1 MHRNKHW
8 RAAVF
13 EKQNIQETV
22 SKLNSDTVKGLTEGE
37 AFRRLQQN
45 GRNEM
50 RAARKKT
57 KIQLFLE
64 QLKDPLIYI
73 LLIAAVVSIL
83 LGEISDAV
91 IIGTVVLVNAL
102 VGMLQEGKAKKALEA
117 LKKLTTPRTIVIR
130 DGIRREI
137 PAAELVTGDLVD
149 LEAGAQV
156 PADIRLTR
164 SANLQV
170 EESALTGESVPVEK
184 DALFLADCRQEIP
197 LTEQVN
203 MVYMSTVVTNG
214 HGEGL
219 VVATGMD
226 TEIGRIA
233 SMITDTEDEM
243 TPLQK
248 RLGDLGK
255 LLSILSLGLCAGLFL
270 LAVFQHRNIPEML
283 LVAISLAVAAVPEG
297 LPAVVTI
304 CLALS
309 VTRMVKVH
317 TIIRRLPSVETLGA
331 VSVVCSDKTGTLT
344 QNRLTVEKCW
354 WYDMMEDV
362 SGTGGR
368 GEHRILPELLRGML
382 LCNDASL
389 QDGQRIGD
397 PTELALLDFG
407 AKYGLQR
414 ERLNRQYPR
423 LDEIPFDSDRKMMTT
438 CHRLPGGRSGGR
450 IAYTKGA
457 PDVILQH
464 CTHIL
469 QEGRSV
475 PMTPAQ
481 RKRISEV
488 VELMNS
494 LSLRTL
500 AAAQS
505 EDIRGGEEGMA
516 FLGIVGM
523 RDPARPE
530 AG

>member
-1 MHRNKHW
+1 MC
-8 RAAVF
+8 
-13 EKQNIQETV
+13 
-22 SKLNSDTVKGLTEGE
+22 
-37 AFRRLQQN
+37 
-45 GRNEM
+45 
-50 RAARKKT
+50 
-57 KIQLFLE
+57 
-64 QLKDPLIYI
+64 
-73 LLIAAVVSIL
+73 
-83 LGEISDAV
+83 
-91 IIGTVVLVNAL
+91 
-102 VGMLQEGKAKKALEA
+102 
-117 LKKLTTPRTIVIR
+117 IR
-130 DGIRREI
+130 DR
-137 PAAELVTGDLVD
+137 
-149 LEAGAQV
+149 
-156 PADIRLTR
+156 
-164 SANLQV
+164 
-170 EESALTGESVPVEK
+170 
-184 DALFLADCRQEIP
+184 
-197 LTEQVN
+197 
-203 MVYMSTVVTNG
+203 
-214 HGEGL
+214 
-219 VVATGMD
+219 
-226 TEIGRIA
+226 
-233 SMITDTEDEM
+233 
-243 TPLQK
+243 
-248 RLGDLGK
+248 
-255 LLSILSLGLCAGLFL
+255 
-270 LAVFQHRNIPEML
+270 
-283 LVAISLAVAAVPEG
+283 
-297 LPAVVTI
+297 
-304 CLALS
+304 
-309 VTRMVKVH
+309 
-317 TIIRRLPSVETLGA
+317 
-331 VSVVCSDKTGTLT
+331 TGTLT

-362 SGTGGR
+362 TGTGGR

-389 QDGQRIGD
+389 QGGQRVGD

-414 ERLNRQYPR
+414 ERLDRQYPR

-505 EDIRGGEEGMA
+505 ENIRGGEEGMA

-530 AG
+530 ADVYKRQDYPRGAWQIRTSVHHACRWHDTAGTFPAQ